1 MFYNYIKRSL
11 IICFNYMIQIV
22 NLSSILDF
30 NKQTPFK
37 VQSTLFTLTIIRYL
51 SLYVVLN

>member
-1 MFYNYIKRSL
+1 
-11 IICFNYMIQIV
+11 MIQIV

-51 SLYVVLN
+51 SLYVVKINQC